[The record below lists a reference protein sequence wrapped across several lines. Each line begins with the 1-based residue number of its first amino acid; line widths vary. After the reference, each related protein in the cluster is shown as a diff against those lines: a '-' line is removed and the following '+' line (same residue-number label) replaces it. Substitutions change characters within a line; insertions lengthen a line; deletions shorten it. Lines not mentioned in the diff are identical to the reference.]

1 MGVTGT
7 ARPSGRIPIRF
18 ADRTDSVAPY
28 EDQTRTGLA
37 GSGCREFNAARV
49 PRVAASCF

>member
-7 ARPSGRIPIRF
+7 ARPPGRTPIRF
-18 ADRTDSVAPY
+18 ADRTESVAPY

-49 PRVAASCF
+49 SRVATSCF